1 MGIWIYLYI
10 YIYSYDVWIYMS
22 LLIYSIFLDASNNS
36 ATRFACETPQ
46 HQATIFMDFWLLTTT
61 WLWGRG
67 RHGTTWMPKVRD
79 SIHELLPSAL
89 RSLESAKWGR
99 IIVREV
105 HRFLS
110 CIFVHMVY
118 IYIDHIGWFSPLLVF
133 QCKCSDVRCFIFGI
147 SLAQAL
153 LKLCAKLFSWLSY
166 LIFDHAWARARPGWS
181 VPGQK

>member
-1 MGIWIYLYI
+1 MPQIILQQDLHVKLRNTKQQFLWIFDCWQPPDFGGVVAMGQPGCLRWEI
-10 YIYSYDVWIYMS
+10 VFMS
-22 LLIYSIFLDASNNS
+22 FSPRLSD
-36 ATRFACETPQ
+36 P
-46 HQATIFMDFWLLTTT
+46 W
-61 WLWGRG
+61 
-67 RHGTTWMPKVRD
+67 KVRNGGG
-79 SIHELLPSAL
+79 LLCV
-89 RSLESAKWGR
+89 RF
-99 IIVREV
+99 IVFYRV
-105 HRFLS
+105 YLF
-110 CIFVHMVY
+110 IWY

>member
-1 MGIWIYLYI
+1 MTDNRPAFG
-10 YIYSYDVWIYMS
+10 V
-22 LLIYSIFLDASNNS
+22 
-36 ATRFACETPQ
+36 E
-46 HQATIFMDFWLLTTT
+46 
-61 WLWGRG
+61 
-67 RHGTTWMPKVRD
+67 VRD

-110 CIFVHMVY
+110 CIFVQMVCIY
-118 IYIDHIGWFSPLLVF
+118 IYYIGWFSPLLVF

-181 VPGQK
+181 VPGQKIGMNSPGSACCWQVSISVLLWYLNGLIQSKELKGVNVVHAIELCR